1 MYVYE
6 MTGDVTGVM
15 RACGNDVIAAHAVNC
30 ESCRFPVIH
39 LSVYCALLRP
49 SVCPL
54 PIAAAHR
61 RRSNTWDLILPL
73 IARATDR
80 LRPAIITLVICQR
93 KKTI

>member
-15 RACGNDVIAAHAVNC
+15 RACGNDVIAAHAVNS
-30 ESCRFPVIH
+30 ESCRFPAMR
-39 LSVYCALLRP
+39 LSVYCASLRP

-61 RRSNTWDLILPL
+61 RRSYTLELYYRYLHERP
-73 IARATDR
+73 TD
-80 LRPAIITLVICQR
+80 
-93 KKTI
+93 